1 MWRFIDKMVI
11 NSNICFSTYA
21 HKLCNFTVAVGV
33 VPFAVQATPG
43 CSHLSVELVPSSVW
57 PTVIMESYINITNQ
71 SFNGTTD
78 DIYFDVPLFAT
89 YLNIFLLLVA
99 MPAIIIPAVLVI
111 RIILQTEELHT
122 IYYLFV
128 IDLLFTDIL
137 NTLKMGFEIVL
148 VCLYL
153 FGINADTT
161 LSFIMYSIL
170 SIPRAAARLSFINL
184 AIDRFIAIAFP
195 YRHKSIM
202 TYKRAYIMLLSK
214 WIISIIMGVV
224 AYSASSFAFVGS
236 FGVYTALE
244 KSIGRVILF
253 VLIVIV
259 TVILIICVNA
269 YLYVQITK
277 SKQKLEEN
285 RRVHGRS
292 DNEEIKQLKQTYYK
306 FRNTI
311 KTTFSLLILGGVDGI
326 INLLTMMAVIMNR
339 MLSVSN
345 TLYAFQFVVYPLLCI
360 QLISHSLMYGMYMKP
375 IRRRL
380 CKCQLYRRLQRR
392 LPLRPAKVT
401 VLHPNSN

>member
-1 MWRFIDKMVI
+1 
-11 NSNICFSTYA
+11 
-21 HKLCNFTVAVGV
+21 
-33 VPFAVQATPG
+33 
-43 CSHLSVELVPSSVW
+43 
-57 PTVIMESYINITNQ
+57 
-71 SFNGTTD
+71 
-78 DIYFDVPLFAT
+78 
-89 YLNIFLLLVA
+89 
-99 MPAIIIPAVLVI
+99 
-111 RIILQTEELHT
+111 
-122 IYYLFV
+122 
-128 IDLLFTDIL
+128 
-137 NTLKMGFEIVL
+137 MGFEIIL

-195 YRHKSIM
+195 YHHKSIM

-224 AYSASSFAFVGS
+224 AYSTSFAFVGS
-236 FGVYTALE
+236 FGVYTAME

-253 VLIVIV
+253 VLIVMV
-259 TVILIICVNA
+259 TVVLIICVNA

-285 RRVHGRS
+285 TRVHGRS
-292 DNEEIKQLKQTYYK
+292 DNEEIKQLKRTYYK
-306 FRNTI
+306 FRNTL

-326 INLLTMMAVIMNR
+326 INLLTMMAVIMNSL
-339 MLSVSN
+339 LSVSN
-345 TLYAFQFVVYPLLCI
+345 TLYAFQFVAYPLLCI

-401 VLHPNSN
+401 VLHHNSK

>member
-11 NSNICFSTYA
+11 SSNICFSTYA

-43 CSHLSVELVPSSVW
+43 CSHLSVVLAPSSVW

-99 MPAIIIPAVLVI
+99 MPAIIIPAVLII

-137 NTLKMGFEIVL
+137 NAVKMGFEMVL
-148 VCLYL
+148 VYLYL
-153 FGINADTT
+153 FGINVDTT

-214 WIISIIMGVV
+214 WIISIIMSVV
-224 AYSASSFAFVGS
+224 AYSTSSFVFVGS
-236 FGVYTALE
+236 FGIYTPTE

-292 DNEEIKQLKQTYYK
+292 DNEEIKQLKKTYYK
-306 FRNTI
+306 FQKQL
-311 KTTFSLLILGGVDGI
+311 KTTLSLLILGGVDGT
-326 INLLTMMAVIMNR
+326 INSLTFVTLIADNW
-339 MLSVSN
+339 LSVYS
-345 TLYAFQFVVYPLLCI
+345 TL
-360 QLISHSLMYGMYMKP
+360 
-375 IRRRL
+375 
-380 CKCQLYRRLQRR
+380 
-392 LPLRPAKVT
+392 
-401 VLHPNSN
+401 